1 MQILSVLQSL
11 ANWGPFVFL
20 RDSKYGMPTIQSFH
34 LMGLTIFLA
43 TTVAINLRLTG
54 VGIRKLSLGLLARQ
68 LKPWAMGAL
77 AVLITSGILI
87 FFVNP
92 TKYLASYAFRIK
104 MALLASALLFHFVVL
119 AKATRSKPGSSKRPV
134 NFIIAAI
141 SLTLWFGVG
150 WAGRAI
156 AFFP

>member
-1 MQILSVLQSL
+1 VQILSVLQSF
-11 ANWGPFVFL
+11 ADWGPFVFL

-34 LMGLTIFLA
+34 LMGLTVFLA
-43 TTVAINLRLTG
+43 ITVAMNLRLTG
-54 VGIRKLSLGLLARQ
+54 VGIRKLSLGSLASQ
-68 LKPWAMGAL
+68 LKPCAMGAL

-92 TKYLASYAFRIK
+92 AKYLASYAFRIK
-104 MALLASALLFHFVVL
+104 MGLLACAVSFHFVVL
-119 AKATRSKPGSSKRPV
+119 AKAMRSEPGSRKRSV
-134 NFIIAAI
+134 NFIISAI